1 MVAEIRNRIA
11 ESFAAQGLMATL
23 GATLEHIEP
32 GEVRIAL
39 VPHPGVTQQ
48 HGYVHA
54 GAITSVLDSAC
65 GYAALTLA
73 PKGHGV
79 LTAEFKINFLRPAD
93 ASHFV
98 AIGRVSKAGKTLSV
112 CQGEVIGEWGERTE
126 TVAIMQATMVT
137 PAPRP

>member
-1 MVAEIRNRIA
+1 VVAEIRNRIA

-54 GAITSVLDSAC
+54 GA
-65 GYAALTLA
+65 
-73 PKGHGV
+73 
-79 LTAEFKINFLRPAD
+79 RP
-93 ASHFV
+93 
-98 AIGRVSKAGKTLSV
+98 
-112 CQGEVIGEWGERTE
+112 
-126 TVAIMQATMVT
+126 
-137 PAPRP
+137 